1 MRYFGLG
8 RNNLRSHFVF
18 RPRHAPEWLRAQ
30 FLPVVFLSNEE
41 ELTGKTFT
49 TSLNTTNPNTYVEF
63 IFIRT
68 SPLKCLLR
76 RCHHWKSEHLA
87 SSRRPQSKFPST
99 KFFLVRL
106 CWCWAICNT
115 HSNFLPQIS
124 YSHFSL
130 VRTISGKEKILYY
143 RELLVSEK
151 FFKTRWI
158 PLVLPSPVIL
168 GEKFFLLSRIT
179 GYSKKFLYNVGFHL
193 WFYSLRRVSDLFW
206 AKSIISFFFKF
217 IHWFKICLTRIV
229 LQLGAN
235 WGTLLQ
241 KEEGK
246 NEERK
251 KKRRAKTCFQLFFFA
266 REKWRLLG
274 EVSQTSG
281 LTARSAAQTAS
292 PPKTSRVNVVFRG
305 LRYNLTVRR
314 S

>member
-1 MRYFGLG
+1 MRE
-8 RNNLRSHFVF
+8 N
-18 RPRHAPEWLRAQ
+18 
-30 FLPVVFLSNEE
+30 
-41 ELTGKTFT
+41 
-49 TSLNTTNPNTYVEF
+49 
-63 IFIRT
+63 I
-68 SPLKCLLR
+68 
-76 RCHHWKSEHLA
+76 
-87 SSRRPQSKFPST
+87 
-99 KFFLVRL
+99 
-106 CWCWAICNT
+106 
-115 HSNFLPQIS
+115 

-179 GYSKKFLYNVGFHL
+179 GYSEKFLYNVGFPL

-235 WGTLLQ
+235 RGTLLQ

-251 KKRRAKTCFQLFFFA
+251 KKRRAKTCFQLFFCA
-266 REKWRLLG
+266 RKMA
-274 EVSQTSG
+274 
-281 LTARSAAQTAS
+281 TARWSFADIRTHSSVSRPNGFAAEDQSSKCRFPRSALQPHRTTIV
-292 PPKTSRVNVVFRG
+292 K
-305 LRYNLTVRR
+305 LQK
-314 S
+314 